1 MRIINKLLFGIPLM
15 SLIMVACNDN
25 IPVTEITKKPANPY
39 KENMMTASNYVAKSE
54 EARKKLQSGIDQLA
68 NTVKVTL
75 GPNGWDDKVQRF
87 DNGLRL
93 WEYQK
98 GNDGVVN
105 YDDELIIL
113 YNVQS
118 ITGKDIYTDVV
129 DTVVVGRNL
138 PNIGIDKALLYLNY
152 GSKARV
158 ILPSH
163 LGFGFVGDADRI
175 GTNMILVYDLEVKQ
189 KR

>member
-54 EARKKLQSGIDQLA
+54 ETEIDSYI
-68 NTVKVTL
+68 KRR
-75 GPNGWDDKVQRF
+75 GWDDKVQRF

-118 ITGKDIYTDVV
+118 ITGKDIYTDVA

>member
-1 MRIINKLLFGIPLM
+1 MKMINKFFFAIPMLLFVIG
-15 SLIMVACNDN
+15 ACNDN
-25 IPVTEITKKPANPY
+25 IPITEVVKKPGNPY

-54 EARKKLQSGIDQLA
+54 ENEIDSYIKRRGLE
-68 NTVKVTL
+68 
-75 GPNGWDDKVQRF
+75 DKVQRF

-98 GNDGVVN
+98 GADGAVN
-105 YDDELIIL
+105 YDDELIVL
-113 YNVQS
+113 YNVQT
-118 ITGKDIYTDVV
+118 ITGKDIYTNIA

-138 PNIGIDKALLYLNY
+138 PNIGIDKALLHLNY
-152 GSKARV
+152 GSKAVV

-175 GTNMILVYDLEVKQ
+175 GTNMILVYDLEVKKKIRQ
-189 KR
+189 NKL